1 MTKGKRKSK
10 NGFKFLV
17 LILLIL
23 WGLYLLFFDRFSF
36 DDFKVMDKL
45 SYDDVS
51 SLKNSK
57 GSIRSRLSKLSKE
70 DGRIDDI
77 IKDYDSYPEA
87 LLDVL
92 SRDIDL
98 LDFVLNYHD
107 KSGKVFNESIK
118 VRKGE
123 IPLLL
128 QWDER
133 WGYASYGENI
143 IAISG
148 CAPTSLAMV
157 ASGLTGDSNI
167 TPYKVAKYAEN
178 NGFYIDGTGTSW
190 NLMTSGSAA
199 FGIKG
204 KELSLSK
211 NNVFNELEN
220 GHPIICSMREGDF
233 TTQGHFIVL
242 TGVSN
247 GKIKVNDP
255 NSKKRSS
262 LLWDYDRLESQ
273 IKNLWSFSI
282 WGD

>member
-1 MTKGKRKSK
+1 
-10 NGFKFLV
+10 
-17 LILLIL
+17 
-23 WGLYLLFFDRFSF
+23 
-36 DDFKVMDKL
+36 MDKL

-87 LLDVL
+87 LLDML

-107 KSGKVFNESIK
+107 KSGKVFSESIK

-167 TPYKVAKYAEN
+167 TPYKVAKYAED
-178 NGFYIDGTGTSW
+178 NGFYVNGTGTSW
-190 NLMTSGSAA
+190 SLMTSGSAA
-199 FGIKG
+199 FGI
-204 KELSLSK
+204 
-211 NNVFNELEN
+211 
-220 GHPIICSMREGDF
+220 MREGDF

-242 TGVSN
+242 TGISN
-247 GKIKVNDP
+247 GKIMVNDP

-262 LLWDYDRLESQ
+262 LLWDYDRLEDQ
-273 IKNLWSFSI
+273 IKNLWSFSV
-282 WGD
+282 

>member
-1 MTKGKRKSK
+1 MTKGKRRPKK
-10 NGFKFLV
+10 GLKFLV

-23 WGLYLLFFDRFSF
+23 WGLYLLLFDRFSIN
-36 DDFKVMDKL
+36 DFKVMDKL

-51 SLKNSK
+51 SLKNNK
-57 GSIRSRLSKLSKE
+57 GSIKSRLKKLSKE
-70 DGRIDDI
+70 DDRISDI
-77 IKDYDSYPEA
+77 IKDYNSYPEA
-87 LLDVL
+87 LLDML

-107 KSGKVFNESIK
+107 KSGKVFSESIK

-133 WGYASYGENI
+133 WGYASYGENM

-157 ASGLTGDSNI
+157 ISGLTGDTSI
-167 TPYKVAKYAEN
+167 TPYKVAKYAED
-178 NGFYIDGTGTSW
+178 NGFYVDGTGTSW
-190 NLMTSGSAA
+190 SLMTSGSEF
-199 FGIKG
+199 FGIDSKQI
-204 KELSLSK
+204 SLSK
-211 NNVFNELEN
+211 DNIFSELEN
-220 GHPIICSMREGDF
+220 GHPIIASMREGDF
-233 TTQGHFIVL
+233 TTAGHFIVL

-247 GKIKVNDP
+247 RKIKVNDP

-282 WGD
+282 

>member
-87 LLDVL
+87 LLDML

-167 TPYKVAKYAEN
+167 TPYKVAKYAED
-178 NGFYIDGTGTSW
+178 NGFYVNGTGTSW
-190 NLMTSGSAA
+190 SLMTSGSAA

-211 NNVFNELEN
+211 NNVFGELEN
-220 GHPIICSMREGDF
+220 GHPIIASMREGDF

-242 TGVSN
+242 TGISN
-247 GKIKVNDP
+247 GKIMVNDP

-262 LLWDYDRLESQ
+262 LLWDYDRLEDQ
-273 IKNLWSFSI
+273 IKNLWSFSV
-282 WGD
+282 

>member
-1 MTKGKRKSK
+1 MTKGKRRSK
-10 NGFKFLV
+10 KGLKFLV

-23 WGLYLLFFDRFSF
+23 WGLYLLLFDRFSIN
-36 DDFKVMDKL
+36 DFKVMDKL

-51 SLKNSK
+51 SLKNNK
-57 GSIRSRLSKLSKE
+57 GSIKSRLKKLSKE
-70 DGRIDDI
+70 DDRISDI
-77 IKDYDSYPEA
+77 IKDYNSYPEA
-87 LLDVL
+87 LLDML

-107 KSGKVFNESIK
+107 KSGKVFSESIK

-133 WGYASYGENI
+133 WGYASYGENM

-157 ASGLTGDSNI
+157 ISGLTGDTSI
-167 TPYKVAKYAEN
+167 TPYKVAKYAED
-178 NGFYIDGTGTSW
+178 NGFYVDGTGTSW
-190 NLMTSGSAA
+190 SLMTSGSEF
-199 FGIKG
+199 FGIDSKQI
-204 KELSLSK
+204 SLSK
-211 NNVFNELEN
+211 DNIFSELEN
-220 GHPIICSMREGDF
+220 GHPIIASMREGDF
-233 TTQGHFIVL
+233 TTAGHFIVL

-247 GKIKVNDP
+247 GKIKINDP

-262 LLWDYDRLESQ
+262 LLWNYDRLESQ
-273 IKNLWSFSI
+273 IKNLWSFSV
-282 WGD
+282 

>member
-1 MTKGKRKSK
+1 MNSK
-10 NGFKFLV
+10 EILNKIRSLSIEEQRQLSHDDLV
-17 LILLIL
+17 
-23 WGLYLLFFDRFSF
+23 
-36 DDFKVMDKL
+36 KVMDKL

-51 SLKNSK
+51 SLKNNK
-57 GSIRSRLSKLSKE
+57 GSIKSRLKKLSKE
-70 DGRIDDI
+70 DDRISDI
-77 IKDYDSYPEA
+77 IKDYNSYPEA
-87 LLDVL
+87 LLDML

-107 KSGKVFNESIK
+107 KSGKVFSETID
-118 VRKGE
+118 VRRGE

-133 WGYASYGENI
+133 WGYASYGENM

-157 ASGLTGDSNI
+157 ISGLTGDTSI
-167 TPYKVAKYAEN
+167 TPYKVAKYAED
-178 NGFYIDGTGTSW
+178 NGFYVDGTGTSW
-190 NLMTSGSAA
+190 SLMTSGSEF
-199 FGIKG
+199 FGIDAKQI
-204 KELSLSK
+204 SLSK
-211 NNVFNELEN
+211 DNVFSELEN
-220 GHPIICSMREGDF
+220 GHPIIASMREGDF
-233 TTQGHFIVL
+233 TTAGHFIVL

-273 IKNLWSFSI
+273 IKNLWSFSV
-282 WGD
+282 

>member
-1 MTKGKRKSK
+1 MTKGKRRPKK
-10 NGFKFLV
+10 GLKFLV

-23 WGLYLLFFDRFSF
+23 WGLYLLLFDRFSIN
-36 DDFKVMDKL
+36 DFKVMDKL

-51 SLKNSK
+51 SLKNNK
-57 GSIRSRLSKLSKE
+57 GSIKSRLKKLSKE
-70 DGRIDDI
+70 DDRISDI
-77 IKDYDSYPEA
+77 IKDYNSYPEA
-87 LLDVL
+87 LLDML

-107 KSGKVFNESIK
+107 KSGKVFSESIK

-133 WGYASYGENI
+133 WGYASYGENM

-157 ASGLTGDSNI
+157 ISGLTGDTSI
-167 TPYKVAKYAEN
+167 TPYKVAKYAED

-190 NLMTSGSAA
+190 SLMTSGSEF
-199 FGIKG
+199 FGIDAKQI
-204 KELSLSK
+204 SLSK
-211 NNVFNELEN
+211 DNIFSELEN
-220 GHPIICSMREGDF
+220 GHPIIASMREGDF
-233 TTQGHFIVL
+233 TTAGHFIVL

-273 IKNLWSFSI
+273 IKNLWSFSV
-282 WGD
+282 

>member
-1 MTKGKRKSK
+1 MTKGKRRSK
-10 NGFKFLV
+10 KGLKFLV

-23 WGLYLLFFDRFSF
+23 WGLYLLLFDRFSIN
-36 DDFKVMDKL
+36 DFKVMDKL

-51 SLKNSK
+51 SLKNNK
-57 GSIRSRLSKLSKE
+57 GSIKSRLKKLSKE
-70 DGRIDDI
+70 DDRISDI
-77 IKDYDSYPEA
+77 IKDYNSYPEA
-87 LLDVL
+87 LLDML

-107 KSGKVFNESIK
+107 KSGKVFSESIK

-133 WGYASYGENI
+133 WGYASYGENM

-157 ASGLTGDSNI
+157 ISGLTGDTSI
-167 TPYKVAKYAEN
+167 TPYKVAKYAED
-178 NGFYIDGTGTSW
+178 NGFYVDGTGTSW
-190 NLMTSGSAA
+190 SLMTSGSEF
-199 FGIKG
+199 FGIDSKQI
-204 KELSLSK
+204 SLSK
-211 NNVFNELEN
+211 DNIFSELEN
-220 GHPIICSMREGDF
+220 GHPIIASMREGDF
-233 TTQGHFIVL
+233 TTAGHFIVL

-273 IKNLWSFSI
+273 IKNLWSFSV
-282 WGD
+282 

>member
-1 MTKGKRKSK
+1 MTKGKRRPKK
-10 NGFKFLV
+10 GLKFLV

-23 WGLYLLFFDRFSF
+23 WGLYLLLFDRFSIN
-36 DDFKVMDKL
+36 DFKVMDKL

-51 SLKNSK
+51 SLKNNK
-57 GSIRSRLSKLSKE
+57 GSIKSRLKKLSKE
-70 DGRIDDI
+70 DDRISDI
-77 IKDYDSYPEA
+77 IKDYNSYPEA
-87 LLDVL
+87 LLDML

-107 KSGKVFNESIK
+107 KSGKVFSETID
-118 VRKGE
+118 VRRGE

-133 WGYASYGENI
+133 WGYASYGENM

-157 ASGLTGDSNI
+157 ISGLTGDTSI
-167 TPYKVAKYAEN
+167 TPYKVAKYAED

-190 NLMTSGSAA
+190 SLMTSGSEF
-199 FGIKG
+199 FGIDAKQI
-204 KELSLSK
+204 SLSK
-211 NNVFNELEN
+211 DNIFSELEN
-220 GHPIICSMREGDF
+220 GHPIIASMREGDF
-233 TTQGHFIVL
+233 TTAGHFIVL

-273 IKNLWSFSI
+273 IKNLWSFSV
-282 WGD
+282 

>member
-1 MTKGKRKSK
+1 MTKGKRRPKK
-10 NGFKFLV
+10 GLKFLV

-23 WGLYLLFFDRFSF
+23 WGLYLLLFDRFSIN
-36 DDFKVMDKL
+36 DFKVMDKL

-51 SLKNSK
+51 SLKNNK
-57 GSIRSRLSKLSKE
+57 GSIKSRLKKLSKE
-70 DGRIDDI
+70 DDRISDI
-77 IKDYDSYPEA
+77 IKDYNSYPEA
-87 LLDVL
+87 LLDML

-107 KSGKVFNESIK
+107 KSGKVFSESIK

-133 WGYASYGENI
+133 WGYASYGENM

-157 ASGLTGDSNI
+157 ISGLTGDTSI
-167 TPYKVAKYAEN
+167 TPYKVAKYAED
-178 NGFYIDGTGTSW
+178 NGFYVDGTGTSW
-190 NLMTSGSAA
+190 SLMTSGSEF
-199 FGIKG
+199 FGIDSKQI
-204 KELSLSK
+204 SLSK
-211 NNVFNELEN
+211 DNIFSELEN
-220 GHPIICSMREGDF
+220 GHPIIASMREGDF
-233 TTQGHFIVL
+233 TTAGHFIVL

-273 IKNLWSFSI
+273 IKNLWSFSV
-282 WGD
+282 

>member
-1 MTKGKRKSK
+1 MTKGKRRPKK
-10 NGFKFLV
+10 GLKFLV

-23 WGLYLLFFDRFSF
+23 WGLYLLLFDRFSIN
-36 DDFKVMDKL
+36 DFKVMDKL

-51 SLKNSK
+51 SLKNNK
-57 GSIRSRLSKLSKE
+57 GSIKSRLKKLSKE
-70 DGRIDDI
+70 DDRISDI
-77 IKDYDSYPEA
+77 IKDYNSYPEA
-87 LLDVL
+87 LLDML

-107 KSGKVFNESIK
+107 KSGKVFSESIK

-133 WGYASYGENI
+133 WGYASYGENM

-157 ASGLTGDSNI
+157 ISGLTGDTSI
-167 TPYKVAKYAEN
+167 TPYKVAKYAED
-178 NGFYIDGTGTSW
+178 NGFYVDGTGTSW
-190 NLMTSGSAA
+190 SLMTSGSEF
-199 FGIKG
+199 FGIDSKQI
-204 KELSLSK
+204 SLSK
-211 NNVFNELEN
+211 DNIFSELEN
-220 GHPIICSMREGDF
+220 GHPIIASMREGDF
-233 TTQGHFIVL
+233 TTAGHFIVL

-247 GKIKVNDP
+247 GKIKINDP

-262 LLWDYDRLESQ
+262 LLWNYDRLESQ
-273 IKNLWSFSI
+273 IKNLWSFSV
-282 WGD
+282 

>member
-1 MTKGKRKSK
+1 MTKGKRRPKK
-10 NGFKFLV
+10 GLKFLV

-23 WGLYLLFFDRFSF
+23 WGLYLLLFDRFSIN
-36 DDFKVMDKL
+36 DFKVMDKL

-51 SLKNSK
+51 SLKNNK
-57 GSIRSRLSKLSKE
+57 GSIKSRLKKLSKE
-70 DGRIDDI
+70 DDRISDI
-77 IKDYDSYPEA
+77 IKDYNSYPEA
-87 LLDVL
+87 LLDML

-107 KSGKVFNESIK
+107 KSGKVFSESIK
-118 VRKGE
+118 VRKAE

-133 WGYASYGENI
+133 WGYASYGENM

-157 ASGLTGDSNI
+157 ISGLTGDTSI
-167 TPYKVAKYAEN
+167 TPYKVAKYAED
-178 NGFYIDGTGTSW
+178 NGFYVDGTGTSW
-190 NLMTSGSAA
+190 SLMTSGSEF
-199 FGIKG
+199 FGIDAKQI
-204 KELSLSK
+204 SLSK
-211 NNVFNELEN
+211 DNIFSELEN
-220 GHPIICSMREGDF
+220 GHPIIASMREGDF
-233 TTQGHFIVL
+233 TTAGHFIVL

-273 IKNLWSFSI
+273 IKNLWSFSV
-282 WGD
+282 

>member
-1 MTKGKRKSK
+1 MTKGKRRPKK
-10 NGFKFLV
+10 GLKFLV

-23 WGLYLLFFDRFSF
+23 WGLYLLLFDRFAF
-36 DDFKVMDKL
+36 NDFKVMDKL

-51 SLKNSK
+51 SLKNNK
-57 GSIRSRLSKLSKE
+57 GSIKSRLKKLSKE
-70 DGRIDDI
+70 DDRISGI
-77 IKDYDSYPEA
+77 IKDYNSYPEA
-87 LLDVL
+87 LLDML

-107 KSGKVFNESIK
+107 KSGKVFSETID
-118 VRKGE
+118 VRRGE

-133 WGYASYGENI
+133 WGYASYGENM
-143 IAISG
+143 IASSG

-157 ASGLTGDSNI
+157 ISGLTGDTSI
-167 TPYKVAKYAEN
+167 TPYKVAKYAED

-190 NLMTSGSAA
+190 SLMTSGSEF
-199 FGIKG
+199 FGIDAKQI
-204 KELSLSK
+204 SLSK
-211 NNVFNELEN
+211 DNIFSELEN
-220 GHPIICSMREGDF
+220 GHPIIASMREGDF
-233 TTQGHFIVL
+233 TTAGHFIVL

-273 IKNLWSFSI
+273 IKNLWSFSV
-282 WGD
+282 

>member
-1 MTKGKRKSK
+1 MTKGKRRPKK
-10 NGFKFLV
+10 GLKFLV

-23 WGLYLLFFDRFSF
+23 WGLYLLLFDRFSIN
-36 DDFKVMDKL
+36 DFKVMDKL

-51 SLKNSK
+51 SLKNNK
-57 GSIRSRLSKLSKE
+57 GSIKSRLKKLSKE
-70 DGRIDDI
+70 DDRISDI
-77 IKDYDSYPEA
+77 IKDYNSYPEA
-87 LLDVL
+87 LLDML

-107 KSGKVFNESIK
+107 KSGKVFSETID
-118 VRKGE
+118 VRRGE

-133 WGYASYGENI
+133 WGYASYGENM

-157 ASGLTGDSNI
+157 ISGLTGDTSI
-167 TPYKVAKYAEN
+167 TPYKVAKYAED
-178 NGFYIDGTGTSW
+178 NGFYVDGTGTSW
-190 NLMTSGSAA
+190 SLMTSGSEF
-199 FGIKG
+199 FGIDAKQI
-204 KELSLSK
+204 SLSK
-211 NNVFNELEN
+211 DNVFSELEN
-220 GHPIICSMREGDF
+220 GHPIIASMREGDF
-233 TTQGHFIVL
+233 TTAGHFIVL

-273 IKNLWSFSI
+273 IKNLWSFSV
-282 WGD
+282 

>member
-1 MTKGKRKSK
+1 MTKGKRRSK
-10 NGFKFLV
+10 KGLKFLV

-23 WGLYLLFFDRFSF
+23 WGLYLLLFDRFSIN
-36 DDFKVMDKL
+36 DFKVMDKL

-51 SLKNSK
+51 SLKNNK
-57 GSIRSRLSKLSKE
+57 GSIKSRLKKLSKE
-70 DGRIDDI
+70 DDRISDI
-77 IKDYDSYPEA
+77 IKDYNSYPEA
-87 LLDVL
+87 LLDML

-107 KSGKVFNESIK
+107 KSGKVFSETID
-118 VRKGE
+118 VRRGE

-133 WGYASYGENI
+133 WGYASYGENM

-157 ASGLTGDSNI
+157 ISGLTGDTSI
-167 TPYKVAKYAEN
+167 TPYKVAKYAED

-190 NLMTSGSAA
+190 SLMTSGSEF
-199 FGIKG
+199 FGIDAKQI
-204 KELSLSK
+204 SLSK
-211 NNVFNELEN
+211 DNVFSELEN
-220 GHPIICSMREGDF
+220 GHPIIASMREGDF
-233 TTQGHFIVL
+233 TTAGHFIVL

-247 GKIKVNDP
+247 GKIKINDP

-273 IKNLWSFSI
+273 IKNLWSFSV
-282 WGD
+282 

>member
-1 MTKGKRKSK
+1 MTKGKRRPKK
-10 NGFKFLV
+10 GLKFLV

-23 WGLYLLFFDRFSF
+23 WGLYLLLFDRFSIN
-36 DDFKVMDKL
+36 DFKVMDKL

-51 SLKNSK
+51 SLKNNK
-57 GSIRSRLSKLSKE
+57 GSIKSRLKKLSKE
-70 DGRIDDI
+70 DDRISDI
-77 IKDYDSYPEA
+77 IKDYNSYPEA
-87 LLDVL
+87 LLDML

-107 KSGKVFNESIK
+107 KSGKVFSESIK
-118 VRKGE
+118 VRKAE

-133 WGYASYGENI
+133 WGYASYGENM

-157 ASGLTGDSNI
+157 ISGLTGDTSI
-167 TPYKVAKYAEN
+167 TPYKVAKYAED
-178 NGFYIDGTGTSW
+178 NGFYVDGTGTSW
-190 NLMTSGSAA
+190 SLMTSGSEF
-199 FGIKG
+199 FGIDSKQI
-204 KELSLSK
+204 SLSK
-211 NNVFNELEN
+211 DNIFSELEN
-220 GHPIICSMREGDF
+220 GHPIIASMREGDF
-233 TTQGHFIVL
+233 TTAGHFIVL

-273 IKNLWSFSI
+273 IKNLWSFSV
-282 WGD
+282 

>member
-1 MTKGKRKSK
+1 MTKGKRRPKK
-10 NGFKFLV
+10 GLKFLV

-23 WGLYLLFFDRFSF
+23 WGLYLLLFDRFSIN
-36 DDFKVMDKL
+36 DFKVMDKL

-51 SLKNSK
+51 SLKNNK
-57 GSIRSRLSKLSKE
+57 GSIKSRLKKLSKE
-70 DGRIDDI
+70 DDRISDI
-77 IKDYDSYPEA
+77 IKDYNSYPEA
-87 LLDVL
+87 LLDML

-98 LDFVLNYHD
+98 LDFILNYHD
-107 KSGKVFNESIK
+107 KSGKVFSESIK

-133 WGYASYGENI
+133 WGYASYGENM

-157 ASGLTGDSNI
+157 ISGLTGDTSI
-167 TPYKVAKYAEN
+167 TPYKVAKYAED
-178 NGFYIDGTGTSW
+178 NGFYVDGTGTSW
-190 NLMTSGSAA
+190 SLMTSGSEF
-199 FGIKG
+199 FGIDSKQI
-204 KELSLSK
+204 SLSK
-211 NNVFNELEN
+211 DNIFSELEN
-220 GHPIICSMREGDF
+220 GHPIIASMREGDF
-233 TTQGHFIVL
+233 TTAGHFIVL

-273 IKNLWSFSI
+273 IKNLWSFSV
-282 WGD
+282 

>member
-1 MTKGKRKSK
+1 MTKGKRRSK
-10 NGFKFLV
+10 KGLKFLV

-23 WGLYLLFFDRFSF
+23 WGLYLLLFDRFAF
-36 DDFKVMDKL
+36 NDFKVMDKL

-51 SLKNSK
+51 SLKNNK
-57 GSIRSRLSKLSKE
+57 GSIKSRLKKLSKE
-70 DGRIDDI
+70 DDRISDI
-77 IKDYDSYPEA
+77 IKDYNSYPEA
-87 LLDVL
+87 LLDML

-107 KSGKVFNESIK
+107 KSGKVFSESIK

-133 WGYASYGENI
+133 WGYASYGENM

-157 ASGLTGDSNI
+157 ISGLTGDTSI
-167 TPYKVAKYAEN
+167 TPYKVAKYAED
-178 NGFYIDGTGTSW
+178 NGFYVDGTGTSW
-190 NLMTSGSAA
+190 SLMTSGSEF
-199 FGIKG
+199 FGIDSKQI
-204 KELSLSK
+204 SLSK
-211 NNVFNELEN
+211 DNIFSELEN
-220 GHPIICSMREGDF
+220 GHPIIASMREGDF
-233 TTQGHFIVL
+233 TTAGHFIVL

-247 GKIKVNDP
+247 GKIKINDP

-273 IKNLWSFSI
+273 IKNLWSFSV
-282 WGD
+282 

>member
-1 MTKGKRKSK
+1 MTKGKRRPKK
-10 NGFKFLV
+10 GLKFLV

-23 WGLYLLFFDRFSF
+23 WGLYLLLFDRFSF
-36 DDFKVMDKL
+36 NDFKVMDKL

-51 SLKNSK
+51 SLKNNK
-57 GSIRSRLSKLSKE
+57 GSIKSRLKKLSKE
-70 DGRIDDI
+70 DDRVSDI
-77 IKDYDSYPEA
+77 IKNYNSYPEA
-87 LLDVL
+87 LLDML

-107 KSGKVFNESIK
+107 KSGKVFSETID
-118 VRKGE
+118 VRRGE

-133 WGYASYGENI
+133 WGYASYGENM

-157 ASGLTGDSNI
+157 ISGLTGDTSI
-167 TPYKVAKYAEN
+167 TPYKVAKYAED

-190 NLMTSGSAA
+190 SLMTSGSEF
-199 FGIKG
+199 FGIDAKQI
-204 KELSLSK
+204 SLSK
-211 NNVFNELEN
+211 DNIFSELEN
-220 GHPIICSMREGDF
+220 GHPIIASMREGDF
-233 TTQGHFIVL
+233 TTAGHFIVL

-273 IKNLWSFSI
+273 IKNLWSFSV
-282 WGD
+282 

>member
-1 MTKGKRKSK
+1 MTKGKRRSK
-10 NGFKFLV
+10 KGLKFLV

-23 WGLYLLFFDRFSF
+23 WGLYLLLFDRFSIN
-36 DDFKVMDKL
+36 DFKVMDKL

-51 SLKNSK
+51 SLKNNK
-57 GSIRSRLSKLSKE
+57 GSIKSRLKKLSKE
-70 DGRIDDI
+70 DDRISDI
-77 IKDYDSYPEA
+77 IKDYNSYPEA
-87 LLDVL
+87 LLDML

-107 KSGKVFNESIK
+107 KSGKVFSESIK
-118 VRKGE
+118 VRKAE

-133 WGYASYGENI
+133 WGYASYGENM

-157 ASGLTGDSNI
+157 ISGLTGDTSI
-167 TPYKVAKYAEN
+167 TPYKVAKYAED
-178 NGFYIDGTGTSW
+178 NGFYVDGTGTSW
-190 NLMTSGSAA
+190 SLMTSGSEF
-199 FGIKG
+199 FGIDSKQI
-204 KELSLSK
+204 SLSK
-211 NNVFNELEN
+211 DNIFSELEN
-220 GHPIICSMREGDF
+220 GHPIIASMREGDF
-233 TTQGHFIVL
+233 TTAGHFIVL

-273 IKNLWSFSI
+273 IKNLWSFSV
-282 WGD
+282 

>member
-1 MTKGKRKSK
+1 MTKGKRRPKK
-10 NGFKFLV
+10 GLKFLV

-23 WGLYLLFFDRFSF
+23 WGLYLLLFDRFSF
-36 DDFKVMDKL
+36 NDFKVMDKL

-51 SLKNSK
+51 SLKNNK
-57 GSIRSRLSKLSKE
+57 GSIKSRLKKLSKE
-70 DGRIDDI
+70 DDRISDI
-77 IKDYDSYPEA
+77 IKDYNSYPEA
-87 LLDVL
+87 LLDML

-107 KSGKVFNESIK
+107 KSGKVFSESIK

-133 WGYASYGENI
+133 WGYASYGENM

-157 ASGLTGDSNI
+157 ISGLTGDTSI
-167 TPYKVAKYAEN
+167 TPYKVAKYAED

-190 NLMTSGSAA
+190 SLMTSGSEF
-199 FGIKG
+199 FGIDAKQI
-204 KELSLSK
+204 SLSK
-211 NNVFNELEN
+211 DNIFSELEN
-220 GHPIICSMREGDF
+220 GHPIIASMREGDF
-233 TTQGHFIVL
+233 TTAGHFIVL

-247 GKIKVNDP
+247 GKIKINDP

-273 IKNLWSFSI
+273 IKNLWSFSV
-282 WGD
+282 

>member
-1 MTKGKRKSK
+1 MTKGKRRSK
-10 NGFKFLV
+10 KGLKFLV

-23 WGLYLLFFDRFSF
+23 WGLYLLLFDRFAF
-36 DDFKVMDKL
+36 NDFKVMDKL

-51 SLKNSK
+51 SLKNNK
-57 GSIRSRLSKLSKE
+57 GSIKSRLKKLSKE
-70 DGRIDDI
+70 DDRISDI
-77 IKDYDSYPEA
+77 IKDYNSYPEA
-87 LLDVL
+87 LLDML

-107 KSGKVFNESIK
+107 KSGKVFSESIK

-133 WGYASYGENI
+133 WGYASYGENM

-157 ASGLTGDSNI
+157 ISGLTGDTSI
-167 TPYKVAKYAEN
+167 TPYKVAKYAED
-178 NGFYIDGTGTSW
+178 NGFYVDGTGTSW
-190 NLMTSGSAA
+190 SLMTSGSEF
-199 FGIKG
+199 FGIDSKQI
-204 KELSLSK
+204 SLSK
-211 NNVFNELEN
+211 DNIFSELEN
-220 GHPIICSMREGDF
+220 GHPIIASMREGDF
-233 TTQGHFIVL
+233 TTAGHFIVL

-247 GKIKVNDP
+247 GKIKINDP

-262 LLWDYDRLESQ
+262 LLWNYDRLESQ
-273 IKNLWSFSI
+273 IKNLWSFSV
-282 WGD
+282 